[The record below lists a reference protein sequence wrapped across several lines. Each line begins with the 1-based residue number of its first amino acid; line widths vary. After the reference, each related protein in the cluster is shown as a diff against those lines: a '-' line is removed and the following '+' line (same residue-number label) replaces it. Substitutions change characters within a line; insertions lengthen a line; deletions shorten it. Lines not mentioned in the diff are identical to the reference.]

1 VSTTPP
7 ERQPAPTPAPVT
19 AEPESDAS
27 SPVGTWA
34 TEENKGNVRIE
45 KCGDSLCGYSAKSG
59 EKVLINMKPQ
69 GSKWSGRFQDPDSG
83 RKYDSTM
90 TMKGN
95 NSVRVQ
101 GCAFG
106 GIFCNTQNWKRVS

>member
-1 VSTTPP
+1 
-7 ERQPAPTPAPVT
+7 
-19 AEPESDAS
+19 
-27 SPVGTWA
+27 
-34 TEENKGNVRIE
+34 
-45 KCGDSLCGYSAKSG
+45 
-59 EKVLINMKPQ
+59 MKPQ

-106 GIFCNTQNWKRVS
+106 GIFCDTQTWKRVS